1 MDAAAAHDYIEARN
15 SKASDMSETQSP
27 PALKPKLKVERPKL
41 YKVILFND
49 DFTPREFVVKVLQG
63 EFRLS
68 EDQALRVMTTAHR
81 KGVCV
86 VSVYPRDIAESK
98 ATRATDA
105 GRALGFPLR
114 FDVEPEE

>member
-1 MDAAAAHDYIEARN
+1 MVQEVY
-15 SKASDMSETQSP
+15 DMSDTQLTP
-27 PALKPKLKVERPKL
+27 KLKPTLKVERPKL

-49 DFTPREFVVKVLQG
+49 DFTPRDFVVKILQG

-68 EDQALRVMTTAHR
+68 EDQAARVMMTAHR

-86 VSVYPRDIAESK
+86 VAVYPRDVAETK

>member
-1 MDAAAAHDYIEARN
+1 MSDIE
-15 SKASDMSETQSP
+15 STP
-27 PALKPKLKVERPKL
+27 TLKPKLKVERPKL
-41 YKVILFND
+41 FKVILFND
-49 DFTPREFVVKVLQG
+49 DFTPRDFVVRILKG

-68 EDQALRVMTTAHR
+68 EDQAYRVMMTAHR

-86 VSVYPRDIAESK
+86 VSVYPRDVAETK

-105 GRALGFPLR
+105 ARALGFPLR

>member
-1 MDAAAAHDYIEARN
+1 M
-15 SKASDMSETQSP
+15 SDIQLTP
-27 PALKPKLKVERPKL
+27 TLKPKTQVDRPKL

-49 DFTPREFVVKVLQG
+49 DFTPREFVVRVLQG

-68 EDQALRVMTTAHR
+68 EDQANRVMMTAHR

-86 VSVYPRDIAESK
+86 VSVYPRDVAETK
-98 ATRATDA
+98 ATRATEA
-105 GRALGFPLR
+105 GRAMGFPLR

>member
-1 MDAAAAHDYIEARN
+1 
-15 SKASDMSETQSP
+15 MSETQ
-27 PALKPKLKVERPKL
+27 LTPKLTPELKVDKPKL

-49 DFTPREFVVKVLQG
+49 DFTPREFVMKILTE

-68 EDQALRVMTTAHR
+68 EDQSYRVMMTAHR

-86 VSVYPRDIAESK
+86 VSVYPRDVAETK

-105 GRALGFPLR
+105 GRAMGFPLR

>member
-1 MDAAAAHDYIEARN
+1 
-15 SKASDMSETQSP
+15 MSNTQLTP
-27 PALKPKLKVERPKL
+27 RLKPETKVEKPKL

-68 EDQALRVMTTAHR
+68 EDQAMRVMMTAHR

-86 VSVYPRDIAESK
+86 VSVYPRDVAETK

-105 GRALGFPLR
+105 GRARGYPLL
-114 FDVEPEE
+114 FTTEPEE